1 MTMNRRDF
9 IGRAVAGSAAIATTG
24 VGLTLGESAVA
35 ESAPIGSDLSVSKEN
50 RGVRRISVAEY
61 QDRVLG
67 AFLGK
72 IAGTA
77 FGAPFE
83 GQPKNVIDRLDH
95 LLTDDQFAPVDDD
108 YYYEMVAIYGFERHG
123 IQMTIEQLGEMWLEY
138 QCGIW
143 GSSKEARLLLEK
155 GIKPPH
161 TGEPRYNRFFHTIGP
176 QFSSGVY
183 GMITP
188 GMMNLAGEKA
198 RYYSHINGYAE
209 GCDGAVFVAGCTSEA
224 FFETDSEKIVR
235 RAAQLISPK
244 SNYRKAIDLILEG
257 YSRSRDWRELA
268 SESENLWRP
277 DYPQLNNSVAN
288 GALCALALLYGKGDW
303 LESVNIITATGD
315 FTDADCNCDVVSS
328 VVATMRGSKTI
339 PQAIVQQLHD
349 RIYGTG
355 LGPLKFNRVI
365 EESISAFA
373 VRISAVG
380 RKMLLASGG
389 REDKGHLLI
398 PEQPVREQPLEWF
411 DINDYAPMWNAD
423 WKMEHGSRGA
433 QGSTYLERVTNT
445 LVTYPRDTRPCRL
458 ERQLQVPT
466 GKPILSLRVG
476 SIPNEPW
483 MLQILIDDD
492 QVLRQII
499 TSDAPEKEAQFQDL
513 QVDLTKY
520 AGQRVKLRLYHFLM
534 TIRGPVAEGKVLG
547 SAYWRSVDVYAT

>member
-1 MTMNRRDF
+1 
-9 IGRAVAGSAAIATTG
+9 
-24 VGLTLGESAVA
+24 
-35 ESAPIGSDLSVSKEN
+35 
-50 RGVRRISVAEY
+50 
-61 QDRVLG
+61 
-67 AFLGK
+67 
-72 IAGTA
+72 
-77 FGAPFE
+77 
-83 GQPKNVIDRLDH
+83 
-95 LLTDDQFAPVDDD
+95 
-108 YYYEMVAIYGFERHG
+108 
-123 IQMTIEQLGEMWLEY
+123 
-138 QCGIW
+138 
-143 GSSKEARLLLEK
+143 
-155 GIKPPH
+155 
-161 TGEPRYNRFFHTIGP
+161 
-176 QFSSGVY
+176 
-183 GMITP
+183 
-188 GMMNLAGEKA
+188 
-198 RYYSHINGYAE
+198 
-209 GCDGAVFVAGCTSEA
+209 
-224 FFETDSEKIVR
+224 
-235 RAAQLISPK
+235 
-244 SNYRKAIDLILEG
+244 
-257 YSRSRDWRELA
+257 
-268 SESENLWRP
+268 
-277 DYPQLNNSVAN
+277 
-288 GALCALALLYGKGDW
+288 
-303 LESVNIITATGD
+303 
-315 FTDADCNCDVVSS
+315 
-328 VVATMRGSKTI
+328 MRGSKTI

-389 REDKGHLLI
+389 REEKGHLLI